1 MFPVHWNIAVLDRL
15 AELYVAAPVEERVRM
30 AAGLSS
36 LNRRL
41 AEDPLD
47 VGESRDANG
56 RVAFPA
62 LLMVRFRID
71 VSTRTVRVTG
81 VSRFGR

>member
-1 MFPVHWNIAVLDRL
+1 MFTVIWNTAVLDRL
-15 AELYVAAPVEERVRM
+15 AELYVAAPVEERERM
-30 AAGLSS
+30 AVGVSS

-41 AEDPLD
+41 ADDPLD

-62 LLMVRFRID
+62 LLMVRFRVD
-71 VSTRTVRVTG
+71 VPARTVRVFG